1 MQGRDGGPVER
12 VLNRLEGVTLRNG
25 YHVARCPAHDDRKP
39 SLSVAEGDD
48 GRALLK
54 CYAGCETE
62 EIIDALGLKMYD
74 LFEGRNGHKNGRPF
88 DPSDVTAFQVV
99 LFDLRIPGIADQLH
113 EARAIY
119 QEKSDLEFLDV
130 NHAVLLISDQIA
142 WRRA

>member
-1 MQGRDGGPVER
+1 MLGRGVRPVER
-12 VLNRLEGVTLRNG
+12 VLDRLEVVMQRNG
-25 YHVARCPAHDDRKP
+25 FHVARCPAHDDMKP

-48 GRALLK
+48 GRVLLK
-54 CYAGCETE
+54 CYAGCDIE
-62 EIIDALGLKMYD
+62 EIIDALGFKMPD
-74 LFEGRNGHKNGRPF
+74 LFERRNVHKNGRAF
-88 DPSDVTAFQVV
+88 DLTDAAAFEVV
-99 LFDLRIPGIADQLH
+99 LFDVRIPGIADQLH